1 MSLKSVLKRSAK
13 FHHKSC
19 DGRFCKLDEHPEMR
33 AIERIAELEAV
44 VEAAEKDKA
53 EIAKDAQYISSR
65 CLKAEARIAELE
77 AVAEAV
83 IALQDDMDYPYGH
96 PMLEVEKALRAAG
109 YLTVIR

>member
-1 MSLKSVLKRSAK
+1 MSRCVKHDWYGSQGGTHGVPVPP
-13 FHHKSC
+13 C
-19 DGRFCKLDEHPEMR
+19 PWCMQGKLR
-33 AIERIAELEAV
+33 ERIAELEAV